1 VILPR
6 AFYDRPCLTVAEE
19 LIGKWLVHRIG
30 KRELAG
36 RIVETEAYIGEEDE
50 ACHARFGRTKRA
62 SLLFGPPGHAYVFL
76 IYGMYDC
83 FNAVCEPEHAPAAVL
98 VRAVEPIAALDH
110 QRTDGPGKL
119 CRALHITRTHNGLDL
134 TKRPLTIE
142 DRGGKKPRI
151 ATTPR
156 IGVDYAGEWAKKP
169 WRFVDADSHMLS
181 RKLR

>member
-6 AFYDRPCLTVAEE
+6 SFYDRPCLQVAEE
-19 LIGKWLVHRIG
+19 LIGKWLVHRVG

-36 RIVETEAYIGEEDE
+36 RIVETEAYIHEEDE

-62 SLLFGPPGHAYVFL
+62 SLLFGPPAHAYVYL

-83 FNAVCEPEHAPAAVL
+83 FNAVCEPEHSPAAVL
-98 VRAVEPIAALDH
+98 VRAVEPGPGIDE
-110 QRTDGPGKL
+110 RTDGPGKL
-119 CRALHITRTHNGLDL
+119 CRALHITRTHNGLAL

-142 DRGGKKPRI
+142 DRGGANPKI
-151 ATTPR
+151 AQTPR

-169 WRFVDADSHMLS
+169 WRFVDRESHALS